1 MMKSQLTVV
10 FSTQHHPVIHTYIHK
25 CMHAYIHTYIYI
37 YIYKIALLN
46 YQRVW
51 SNKWSNI
58 FGEDTREAQRL
69 ESTASQLRGKAERLQ
84 RGIHGAVAP
93 WRPERW
99 RPVETGGAKAVVVG
113 YAENMG
119 NIWEICEKKKVGI
132 CWWDMLGK
140 ILW

>member
-1 MMKSQLTVV
+1 M
-10 FSTQHHPVIHTYIHK
+10 HA

-37 YIYKIALLN
+37 YISKIVLLN

-119 NIWEICEKKKVGI
+119 KIWGISGKYVRKKKLGYVGGI
-132 CWWDMLGK
+132 CWGRFCGK
-140 ILW
+140 RLTTENGHRNS

>member
-1 MMKSQLTVV
+1 MMKSQITVV
-10 FSTQHHPVIHTYIHK
+10 FSTQHHPVIHTYIHA
-25 CMHAYIHTYIYI
+25 CMHTYIYI
-37 YIYKIALLN
+37 YIIALLN

-99 RPVETGGAKAVVVG
+99 RPVELKQL
-113 YAENMG
+113 
-119 NIWEICEKKKVGI
+119 
-132 CWWDMLGK
+132 WWDMRKIWGKYGEYLGNM
-140 ILW
+140 

>member
-1 MMKSQLTVV
+1 MFIS
-10 FSTQHHPVIHTYIHK
+10 
-25 CMHAYIHTYIYI
+25 
-37 YIYKIALLN
+37 KIALLN

-99 RPVETGGAKAVVVG
+99 RPVETGGDRWRPVELKQL
-113 YAENMG
+113 
-119 NIWEICEKKKVGI
+119 
-132 CWWDMLGK
+132 WWDMGK
-140 ILW
+140 IWGK